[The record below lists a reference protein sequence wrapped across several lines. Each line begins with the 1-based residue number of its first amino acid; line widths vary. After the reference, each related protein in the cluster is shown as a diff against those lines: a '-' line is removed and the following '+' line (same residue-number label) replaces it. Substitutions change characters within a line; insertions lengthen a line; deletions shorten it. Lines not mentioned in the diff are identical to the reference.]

1 MTVKLNSAYS
11 YAILTKKLVSDR
23 VDLKSAGS
31 VVGGVDSAQC
41 DLRAPVLPWSTTVTF
56 TLHRATCATVHNFD
70 D

>member
-1 MTVKLNSAYS
+1 VT
-11 YAILTKKLVSDR
+11 TKIVSDR
-23 VDLKSAGS
+23 VDLKSAGG

-56 TLHRATCATVHNFD
+56 TLHRATCATVHDFD